1 MPGTVLGDLPR
12 QQPRLPRGQ
21 SRRPGRVPRPRQPV
35 RAAAAVQELPA
46 GAGRPFTAADLDR
59 MPYDGRRFELL
70 DGTLI
75 VSPRPSTV
83 HQLACTGLIVTLS

>member
-1 MPGTVLGDLPR
+1 V
-12 QQPRLPRGQ
+12 
-21 SRRPGRVPRPRQPV
+21 
-35 RAAAAVQELPA
+35 
-46 GAGRPFTAADLDR
+46 ADLDR

-83 HQLACTGLIVTLS
+83 HQLACTGLIVTLSAACPRGLLVIPEPAVQLSAETEFDPDVVVARRQACTSRSPR